1 MSIRRMNMIEH
12 MNKAWSEKGR
22 LDVNT
27 FEEHCKNLV
36 THAYV
41 ELERIYKNYC
51 SDKDQVYKD
60 EVFYIFQR
68 IFVFIMK
75 CDGEFLQGEYDA
87 YCKFCKW
94 AKIQALTVADVNA
107 LYSRTSVDTVIED
120 IKLINGLR
128 EFIDG
133 DNYNAMV
140 LGWCYL
146 SLLGDGKFDENE
158 YYIIRCF
165 YDARYDYSPRDWA
178 QFKREWC

>member
-60 EVFYIFQR
+60 EVFLFS
-68 IFVFIMK
+68 K
-75 CDGEFLQGEYDA
+75 EFL
-87 YCKFCKW
+87 C
-94 AKIQALTVADVNA
+94 
-107 LYSRTSVDTVIED
+107 
-120 IKLINGLR
+120 
-128 EFIDG
+128 
-133 DNYNAMV
+133 
-140 LGWCYL
+140 
-146 SLLGDGKFDENE
+146 SL
-158 YYIIRCF
+158 
-165 YDARYDYSPRDWA
+165 
-178 QFKREWC
+178 